1 MEQKESKELNQ
12 GVIEAY
18 IHQNKKIGAMV
29 DLRCETDFVART
41 DEFKTLAHELC
52 LQIAAMRPQF
62 INPEDIPGEFL
73 EKEKN
78 KIKEELQK
86 SGKPAKLIEEIVGG
100 KLEKLKKE
108 ICLLSQ
114 PWIKDGSKTI
124 GDLVQEYKA
133 QLKEEILVKRFIRLE
148 I

>member
-52 LQIAAMRPQF
+52 LQIAAMKPQF
-62 INPEDIPGEFL
+62 ISPEDIPEEFL

-86 SGKPAKLIEEIVGG
+86 SGKPEKVIEEAIRG

-108 ICLLSQ
+108 ICLLLQ
-114 PWIKDGSKTI
+114 PWIKDESKTI
-124 GDLVQEYKA
+124 RDLVQEYKA
-133 QLKEEILVKRFIRLE
+133 QLKEEILVKRFIRFE

>member
-62 INPEDIPGEFL
+62 INPEDIPEEFL

-78 KIKEELQK
+78 KIREELQG
-86 SGKPAKLIEEIVGG
+86 SGKPEKVMEEVIRG
-100 KLEKLKKE
+100 KLEK
-108 ICLLSQ
+108 
-114 PWIKDGSKTI
+114 
-124 GDLVQEYKA
+124 
-133 QLKEEILVKRFIRLE
+133 LKEEILVKRFIRFE

>member
-62 INPEDIPGEFL
+62 INPEDIPEEFL

-78 KIKEELQK
+78 KIREELQG
-86 SGKPAKLIEEIVGG
+86 SGKPEKVMEEVIRG

-124 GDLVQEYKA
+124 GDLVQETKA
-133 QLKEEILVKRFIRLE
+133 QLKEEILVKRFIRFE

>member
-62 INPEDIPGEFL
+62 INPEDIPEEFL

-78 KIKEELQK
+78 KIREELQG
-86 SGKPAKLIEEIVGG
+86 SGKPEKVMEEVIRG

-124 GDLVQEYKA
+124 GDLVQETKA
-133 QLKEEILVKRFIRLE
+133 QIKEEILVKRFIRFE